1 MDAYERFRILAG
13 PIDDVGLIQIL
24 LEDSKNDILHYCN
37 LDELPDSLIGV
48 QVDLA
53 VKRFNRMG
61 AEGEASRDEGGVK
74 HSFGSMI
81 DADMKK
87 VLRAYRKMR

>member
-13 PIDDVGLIQIL
+13 PVDDVGLIQIL

-37 LDELPDSLIGV
+37 LDELPDSLVGI
-48 QVDLA
+48 QVSLA

-61 AEGEASRDEGGVK
+61 AEGETARNEGGVN
-74 HSFGSMI
+74 HSFGNLI
-81 DADMKK
+81 DADTKR
-87 VLRAYRKMR
+87 VLNAYRKMR

>member
-1 MDAYERFRILAG
+1 M
-13 PIDDVGLIQIL
+13 

-74 HSFGSMI
+74 HSFGNMI
-81 DADMKK
+81 DADVKK